1 MFTKIKL
8 AIYGIGII
16 LIISLFALWR
26 NTSTKLEN
34 TCQLLTEAE
43 ATIQSLQIA
52 NQKLL
57 EYNTQK
63 QAEIKEIEQKY
74 KDLLNAAPSDKCGDT
89 KPTEELLKFLR
100 ENAE

>member
-8 AIYGIGII
+8 IVSGVCII

-43 ATIQSLQIA
+43 ATIQSLQVA
-52 NQKLL
+52 NAKLL

-74 KDLLNAAPSDKCGDT
+74 KDLLNAAPSDSCGDM
-89 KPTEELLKFLR
+89 KPSKELLEFLK
-100 ENAE
+100 ENAQ